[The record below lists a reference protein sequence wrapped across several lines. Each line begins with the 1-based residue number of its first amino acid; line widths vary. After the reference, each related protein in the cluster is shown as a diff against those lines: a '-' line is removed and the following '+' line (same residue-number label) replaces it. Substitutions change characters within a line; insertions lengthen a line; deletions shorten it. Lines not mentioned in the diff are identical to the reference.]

1 MSDFMKDQAESLRR
15 IMAGPKPRIIS
26 MFSAAVS
33 QDNSRTLTNLA
44 ASLNRHGKDV
54 LVVHAAADASDV
66 LENYGIEINSTL
78 LEGVQ
83 HGLPLENGI
92 RVSDQ
97 GFSVARLMPQPHL
110 SRLDSMLSL
119 ALNDVM
125 MKLASRHDIVLV
137 DAALTEEGVL
147 PLACLDEGEIFIQLS
162 SDPESIKSAYFLIK
176 QLCSKLG
183 RRGFG
188 ILVTGTSEP
197 KAQDIYQNMAQVA
210 RRFLGVELEFI
221 GSIPADEDLYRAAQL
236 GRAVIEAFPLAKA
249 SAAFKQLAQRLGYS
263 QPNLSRAQ
271 SSSFS

>member
-26 MFSAAVS
+26 IFSAAGPR
-33 QDNSRTLTNLA
+33 DKSRTLPNLA

-54 LVVHAAADASDV
+54 LVVHAAANSSEV
-66 LENYGIEINSTL
+66 LENYGIAINSTL
-78 LEGVQ
+78 LDGVQ
-83 HGLPLENGI
+83 RGQPLESEI
-92 RVSDQ
+92 RVSAQ
-97 GFSVARLMPQPHL
+97 GFSVARLMPQPHS
-110 SRLDSMLSL
+110 SRLDGMLTM

-125 MKLASRHDIVLV
+125 RELAGRHDIVLV
-137 DAALTEEGVL
+137 DAALTDKGLL
-147 PLACLDEGEIFIQLS
+147 PLDCLNEGEIFIQLS
-162 SDPESIKSAYFLIK
+162 NDPESIKSAYFLIK
-176 QLCSKLG
+176 QVCSKLG

-188 ILVTGTSEP
+188 ILVTGASES

-221 GSIPADEDLYRAAQL
+221 GSIPVDEDIYRAAQL

-249 SAAFKQLAQRLGYS
+249 SDAFKRLAQRLGYS
-263 QPNLSRAQ
+263 QPNLSRVQ

>member
-15 IMAGPKPRIIS
+15 IMAKPKPRIIS
-26 MFSAAVS
+26 MFSAAAS
-33 QDNSRTLTNLA
+33 HDNSRTLTNLA

-54 LVVHAAADASDV
+54 LVVHAAADSSDV

-78 LEGVQ
+78 LDGVQ
-83 HGLPLENGI
+83 RGQPLENGI
-92 RVSDQ
+92 HVSDQ
-97 GFSVARLMPQPHL
+97 GFSVARLMSQPHL
-110 SRLDSMLSL
+110 SSLDSMLSMS
-119 ALNDVM
+119 LNDAM
-125 MKLASRHDIVLV
+125 MKLTARHDIVLV

-162 SDPESIKSAYFLIK
+162 NDPESIKSAYFLIK
-176 QLCSKLG
+176 QVCSRLG
-183 RRGFG
+183 RRSFG
-188 ILVTGTSEP
+188 ILVTGASES
-197 KAQDIYQNMAQVA
+197 KAQDIYQNMTQVA

-263 QPNLSRAQ
+263 QANLSRVQ
-271 SSSFS
+271 TSSFS